1 MVLSF
6 SVHARVSLKTP
17 RLPHSSVHSDS
28 VQFPNTKRSGQTKSL
43 ITNWNKKNRD
53 LDRVDDGTPSLQSSP
68 WSRLCRMILGWL
80 LHKFSSEE
88 VGNFRCRPLCPHKGQ
103 TGTALNFKVST
114 FRSKKNNKNVT
125 DLTCAVGM
133 AGSFFLFIAK
143 VVNIFGNFILFLKV
157 PGLYERVVLVAK
169 PAAACPVGPGTHI
182 WESIIIERKKCLS
195 MEFT

>member
-28 VQFPNTKRSGQTKSL
+28 VQFPNTKRSGP
-43 ITNWNKKNRD
+43 NKESHNKLKEKNRD
-53 LDRVDDGTPSLQSSP
+53 LDRVDDGTPFLQSSP

-114 FRSKKNNKNVT
+114 IRSKKNNKNVT

-143 VVNIFGNFILFLKV
+143 VVNILRNFFLFLKA
-157 PGLYERVVLVAK
+157 PGL
-169 PAAACPVGPGTHI
+169 
-182 WESIIIERKKCLS
+182 
-195 MEFT
+195 